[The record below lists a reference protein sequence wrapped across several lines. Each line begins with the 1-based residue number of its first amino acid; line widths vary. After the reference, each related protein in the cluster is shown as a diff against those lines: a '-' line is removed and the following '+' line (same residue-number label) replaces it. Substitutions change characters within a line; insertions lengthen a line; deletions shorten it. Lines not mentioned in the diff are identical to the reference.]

1 MKGVLYFALKTMHK
15 RTLIAIG
22 YWFSDDE
29 PELPKPHDFIDTT
42 ISSSERQQLVDYL
55 KNGKRLHEW
64 MGFSR
69 CRFGC
74 RLPVNEIGNACL
86 TDGIYIWPEGL
97 PHYSIEHQV
106 WLPDTFVSHVN
117 HHFPLN
123 SDKVLTDESNFG
135 NYDWW
140 KGIKTLHERTT

>member
-1 MKGVLYFALKTMHK
+1 MHK
-15 RTLIAIG
+15 RNLIAIG

-29 PELPKPHDFIDTT
+29 PEFPKPQDFIDTT
-42 ISSSERQQLVDYL
+42 ISLIERQQLVDYL
-55 KNGKRLHEW
+55 KHGKRLHEW

-74 RLPVNEIGNACL
+74 RLPVHVIGNACL

-97 PHYSIEHQV
+97 PHYITEHQV
-106 WLPDTFVSHVN
+106 WLPAAFINHVKQN
-117 HHFPLN
+117 FPLYGN
-123 SDKVLTDESNFG
+123 KILTDESNFG

-140 KGIKTLHERTT
+140 KSIKTLHERTT